1 MMMFLYGVTV
11 TLMVGNVL
19 LMGAGWWMRKKIAKR
34 RKML

>member
-1 MMMFLYGVTV
+1 MMFLYGVAV

-19 LMGAGWWMRKKIAKR
+19 LMGAGWWIKKKIAKC